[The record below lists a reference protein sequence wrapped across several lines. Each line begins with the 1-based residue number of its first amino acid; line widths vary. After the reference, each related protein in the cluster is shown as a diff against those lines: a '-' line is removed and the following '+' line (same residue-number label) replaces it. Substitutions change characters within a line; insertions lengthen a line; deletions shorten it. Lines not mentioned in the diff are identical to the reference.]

1 MAMETCREQPDPEIP
16 RAAAPESI
24 GEIDMT
30 QNFDEF
36 AFSRRPG
43 YDEPTVRKEFA
54 QLMPLR
60 TIVVYCYDPRAA
72 GIPEAVAKEFGDVFP
87 GELLT
92 DEAGNGI
99 ATTGTMLTVV
109 VAGGRAGDALRSI
122 TVGQHLFSIEN
133 VVIVHHTYCGAT
145 SYTEAGIAEAF
156 RRELGQD
163 IEGLYPSESVCIRDY
178 RSSLEHDV
186 ALVRASAGTPKH
198 ANIYGYVYD
207 IDRLELT
214 RICQDESDVGQVA

>member
-1 MAMETCREQPDPEIP
+1 MPL
-16 RAAAPESI
+16 
-24 GEIDMT
+24 
-30 QNFDEF
+30 NFDDF
-36 AFSRRPG
+36 AFSRRPD
-43 YDEPTVRKEFA
+43 YDEATVRKEFA

-87 GELLT
+87 GDVVT

-99 ATTGTMLTVV
+99 ATTATMLTVV
-109 VAGGRAGDALRSI
+109 VAGGRAMDALRSI
-122 TVGQHLFSIEN
+122 TVGQHLFGVEN
-133 VVIVHHTYCGAT
+133 VVIVHHTHCGAS
-145 SYTEAGIAEAF
+145 SYTEVGIIEAF

-186 ALVRASAGTPKH
+186 ALMRASAGTPKH

-207 IDRLELT
+207 IDGLRLT
-214 RICQDESDVGQVA
+214 RVCQDEPDVERAA

>member
-1 MAMETCREQPDPEIP
+1 MTPD
-16 RAAAPESI
+16 
-24 GEIDMT
+24 
-30 QNFDEF
+30 FDEF
-36 AFSRRPG
+36 AFSRRPD
-43 YDEPTVRKEFA
+43 YDEATVRGEFA
-54 QLMPLR
+54 RLMPLR

-72 GIPEAVAKEFGDVFP
+72 GIPEAVAREFGDVHP
-87 GELLT
+87 GEVVT

-99 ATTGTMLTVV
+99 ATTATMLSVV
-109 VAGGRAGDALRSI
+109 VAGGRAVDALRSI
-122 TVGQHLFSIEN
+122 TVGQHLFGIEN
-133 VVIVHHTYCGAT
+133 VVIVHHTRCGAT
-145 SYTEAGIAEAF
+145 SYTEPGIVEAF

-198 ANIYGYVYD
+198 ANIYGCLYD

-214 RICQDESDVGQVA
+214 RVCRDESAMEQVA

>member
-1 MAMETCREQPDPEIP
+1 
-16 RAAAPESI
+16 
-24 GEIDMT
+24 MT
-30 QNFDEF
+30 LNFDQF
-36 AFSRRPG
+36 AFSRRPD
-43 YDEPTVRKEFA
+43 YDEATVRKEFA

-87 GELLT
+87 GDVVA

-109 VAGGRAGDALRSI
+109 VAGGRAVDALRSI
-122 TVGQHLFSIEN
+122 SVGQHLFGVAN
-133 VVIVHHTYCGAT
+133 VVIVHHTHCGAT
-145 SYTEAGIAEAF
+145 SYTEAGIIEAF

-163 IEGLYPSESVCIRDY
+163 IEGLYPSESACIRDF
-178 RSSLEHDV
+178 RSSLEYDV

-207 IDRLELT
+207 LDRRELT
-214 RICQDESDVGQVA
+214 RVCQDESDVEQVA